1 MASSHSGR
9 KDRKKPNTN
18 IYSEEEASPLPRIS
32 ESIPLQLPT
41 AKMASMTID
50 GRNKDKVNSDD
61 FEKQYFNSERSPIW
75 SGSDKGWQLTWGIWH
90 RLPRDEQKKIA
101 IQHGLKSIGEFEEFV
116 SLQQAV
122 DDSEYSMVEVA
133 KDPSSGTTTY
143 SRSAASSTNDLLNN
157 NNTDQTEKIEGDEQ
171 EESDD
176 DDDHNLL
183 ENECA
188 ESETELSEE
197 ELMMF
202 GGKILILPSEILHQ
216 IFAWLPADAYGTLA
230 LVSPHWKFFTRT
242 EAVYKRLCERL
253 YLNQSKRR
261 QLYVSRFGGSYRR
274 MLETR
279 PRVRAAGGCYI
290 LKYSKFRKVERDMWC
305 EIPIGAV
312 LETVYYRYLYFHED
326 GRCLYALSN
335 SPPKIMFPRML
346 NVILHKEGTDPAIVS
361 GIFQIQKYNC
371 TVIAKQP
378 WHSVKFEITIIP
390 DSIHGR
396 FAALTID
403 RHLTSVSGSLDDW
416 SYDLIEHTV
425 PDKQFRFMKDARL

>member
-1 MASSHSGR
+1 
-9 KDRKKPNTN
+9 
-18 IYSEEEASPLPRIS
+18 
-32 ESIPLQLPT
+32 
-41 AKMASMTID
+41 MASMTID

-230 LVSPHWKFFTRT
+230 LAVLIGSFSREQKPYINDSARGCISIRVSDGNCMFLVLEDPIEECLKH
-242 EAVYKRLCERL
+242 A
-253 YLNQSKRR
+253 QG
-261 QLYVSRFGGSYRR
+261 FG
-274 MLETR
+274 
-279 PRVRAAGGCYI
+279 PPAI

-403 RHLTSVSGSLDDW
+403 RHLTSVSG
-416 SYDLIEHTV
+416 
-425 PDKQFRFMKDARL
+425 